1 MQLMGPLPTHSDN
14 PLHMLMWNNFFAQTS
29 HDRVI
34 YTDCF
39 YRNMYK
45 FNYVAIFDLDE
56 VCLGKLVVYT
66 CNLLIM
72 FETKAI

>member
-1 MQLMGPLPTHSDN
+1 
-14 PLHMLMWNNFFAQTS
+14 MLMWNNFFVQTS

-45 FNYVAIFDLDE
+45 FKYIAIFDLDE
-56 VCLGKLVVYT
+56 VWLSVCTWFILHTYPTHDTVGFGVPKH
-66 CNLLIM
+66 
-72 FETKAI
+72 